1 MGHTETVTGNGN
13 TDTPGYVTIA
23 AGITSFV
30 DEVDLPNT
38 VQGAGQ
44 TNIAISLGAN
54 GSFAPVTYISDGG
67 NGTVNTANF
76 GDFASLSGA
85 HWLFQGAATG
95 GETVYTAANNSTV
108 FTNGQGQ
115 AVSNP
120 QDTTPSNVVSLHGT
134 SALVGSDGLKDLI
147 EAYTGH
153 STINVGDD
161 ATVKVFGGSARV
173 NASNIATVA
182 MEGGAATV
190 DATGSGPVIAYFD
203 STGGGKLDFINNSTV
218 SATVSGNIP
227 GGSGGSLTVFG
238 GVGGGVYIGGSGG
251 NNSLVGGSGAVTL
264 IGAGNNNHLSVSGYS
279 SSYAGQNVLRAGG
292 GGAVMVAESPSG
304 YNEFYGGSGTD
315 TITSYGHGAQTYYVG
330 TTGTERYT
338 GSTVSGA
345 TNEYIFD
352 QDTSGSGNDI
362 ITNFRLG
369 TDHIDVN
376 LNGTLSGVTIRSIEA
391 LTGTHTGSVV
401 LLSNQTT
408 IQLYGVST
416 SALSVSIIGGTHI

>member
-1 MGHTETVTGNGN
+1 
-13 TDTPGYVTIA
+13 
-23 AGITSFV
+23 
-30 DEVDLPNT
+30 
-38 VQGAGQ
+38 
-44 TNIAISLGAN
+44 
-54 GSFAPVTYISDGG
+54 
-67 NGTVNTANF
+67 
-76 GDFASLSGA
+76 
-85 HWLFQGAATG
+85 
-95 GETVYTAANNSTV
+95 
-108 FTNGQGQ
+108 
-115 AVSNP
+115 
-120 QDTTPSNVVSLHGT
+120 
-134 SALVGSDGLKDLI
+134 
-147 EAYTGH
+147 
-153 STINVGDD
+153 
-161 ATVKVFGGSARV
+161 
-173 NASNIATVA
+173 
-182 MEGGAATV
+182 
-190 DATGSGPVIAYFD
+190 VIAYFD

-304 YNEFYGGSGTD
+304 YNEFYGGGTD